1 MKEAAMSGDRAPVRR
16 GARAAALLV
25 LTGLLATASTAV
37 GQVRLRVPDESPS
50 GPFYARIERGLVLQT
65 DQWVAIAFY
74 RDPEC
79 VRASFNLLN
88 FFDVA
93 NIPGIFS
100 CPLTVSGFE
109 IWDDPRGPA
118 PKQSKLRGNG
128 EVPVWFVSVD
138 DYQAAL
144 PGLIMTELLAMPSL
158 MQGIATDFE
167 ETLHPLEGAQRSM
180 LQIVASGDLPDG
192 RRFRF
197 MAVEASAELR
207 HVWIE
212 FQEGRR

>member
-1 MKEAAMSGDRAPVRR
+1 MSGEGAPVRR
-16 GARAAALLV
+16 GANVAALLI
-25 LTGLLATASTAV
+25 LFGLLTTASTAV
-37 GQVRLRVPDESPS
+37 GQVRLRVPDESPG
-50 GPFYARIERGLVLQT
+50 GPFYARIERGLELQT
-65 DQWVAIAFY
+65 DDWVAIVFY

-79 VRASFNLLN
+79 VRAAFNLLN
-88 FFDVA
+88 FFDFA
-93 NIPGIFS
+93 NIPAIFS

-109 IWDDPRGPA
+109 IWDDPAGPA
-118 PKQSKLRGNG
+118 PRQSKLRGNG
-128 EVPVWFVSVD
+128 EVPVWFISVD

-158 MQGIATDFE
+158 MQGVATSFE
-167 ETLHPLEGAQRSM
+167 ETLHPLEAARQSM

-192 RRFRF
+192 RTFRF

-212 FQEGRR
+212 FQEARR